1 MKRGVGLLLVAA
13 SALASTCLNATPAH
27 AAGDPCSAA
36 ARYSAWNSRAFDY
49 GFSHPY
55 FRQTR
60 SQRAYYNKL
69 LDKRDAWKQVVIREL
84 RLNGTTESL
93 RMARD
98 FDLATSSPDELT
110 AAENSQAMSAVGRS
124 NSDFTRLCGFSL
136 SP

>member
-1 MKRGVGLLLVAA
+1 MLMIIGTLTLTTMT
-13 SALASTCLNATPAH
+13 ALPVK

-36 ARYSAWNSRAFDY
+36 ARYSAWNARAYDY

-60 SQRAYYNKL
+60 SERAYYNKL
-69 LDKRDAWKQVVIREL
+69 VDKSDAWKRIVIREL
-84 RLNGTTESL
+84 RLVGTTESL

-98 FDLATSSPDELT
+98 FDLATSSPTELT
-110 AAENSQAMSAVGRS
+110 AAEQSQAMSAVSRS
-124 NSDFTRLCGFSL
+124 NSDFIRLCGFSV